1 MRLNT
6 ILPEVIKKLDLKN
19 EKEKTELQQILGSIW
34 NKEGSQEFIQRFL
47 NDELNRL
54 QFLKLLGFKPSK
66 EPESEELPIATPGEP
81 EQAKKDLGIRAR
93 LANIFSGLTKRD
105 MIIFAIFGILAVALI
120 GYFSLQYITDS
131 QTETEEVSFAPTTY
145 SNGEDEVAPVEFVII
160 PDENNSEENNELE
173 PEPIDLGTLE
183 EHQTNE
189 VVLPEKFSILPEEFQ
204 KNPWFIQGEDRFQV
218 SFTPPSSFSQLFKNL
233 GWIILTV
240 LGFQLVRIAK
250 AEAEDRGEKKDYK
263 LLKIGLLVAILS
275 LIFGSGL
282 AETFS
287 GWYKWLKPEVYSGE
301 LTQYTLWAVGAAIAV
316 GFFIGAALAGEDDF
330 TPPGVGLF
338 ILGLILKLFLTQPTI
353 IPTIGSWLMFAGI
366 TVIIVELFRQH
377 GTTAILLVI
386 GAWLMGGLAGFI
398 LGGTFWG
405 LTRLVEPLS
414 QTSISTAPILA
425 FVYKIRVIIGWIIGY
440 LTGSSFVSSTLG
452 MSNISKSL
460 KVKDGSQVGQLVS
473 ASKSVRF
480 DGKILYLQSIIIVL
494 TTTFM

>member
-1 MRLNT
+1 MNLRT
-6 ILPEVIKKLDLKN
+6 ASQKVIKKLGLENNIDKLA
-19 EKEKTELQQILGSIW
+19 LQQILGSIW
-34 NKEGSQEFIQRFL
+34 NKEGSQEFIQRFI

-54 QFLKLLGFKPSK
+54 QFLKLLNFETSK
-66 EPESEELPIATPGEP
+66 PESEELPIATPGEP

-93 LANIFSGLTKRD
+93 LTNIFSGLTRRD
-105 MIIFAIFGILAVALI
+105 KVIFVVFGILAVALI
-120 GYFSLQYITDS
+120 GYFSLQYLNNS
-131 QTETEEVSFAPTTY
+131 QAVAEEVSFAPIN
-145 SNGEDEVAPVEFVII
+145 SENEGVPIEPVII
-160 PDENNSEENNELE
+160 PDEVNELE
-173 PEPIDLGTLE
+173 PEPIDLGGTTSE
-183 EHQTNE
+183 ESQVSE
-189 VVLPEKFSILPEEFQ
+189 VILPERFSILPEEFQ
-204 KNPWFIQGEDRFQV
+204 KNPWFIQGKDRFQV

-250 AEAEDRGEKKDYK
+250 AEAEDRGEEKDYK

-287 GWYKWLKPEVYSGE
+287 GWYKWLKPEVYSGD
-301 LTQYTLWAVGAAIAV
+301 LTQYILWSIGGAIAV